1 MLDAKI
7 LRRLVRVYLTGKP
20 PKTAADFNYQAEL
33 KAVSHWRW
41 LKDGA
46 EAELVPGP
54 HKDQRLKEAAKFVL
68 KKWEKELK
76 DRQTKDQQPPSKK
89 GKFNTVY
96 EDESRSDDDIISGIY
111 RIKHLS
117 KPLEDSASIKL
128 LSDLLLVVR
137 RTHRQDKTRFYEYMT
152 IHISNATLSSGI
164 PLNISQVPCNKWG
177 IP

>member
-46 EAELVPGP
+46 EEELMPGP
-54 HKDQRLKEAAKFVL
+54 HHDPRLKEAADFVL
-68 KKWEKELK
+68 EKWKKELFE
-76 DRQTKDQQPPSKK
+76 RETKVKQPPSKK
-89 GKFNTVY
+89 EKLETDH

-117 KPLEDSASIKL
+117 
-128 LSDLLLVVR
+128 
-137 RTHRQDKTRFYEYMT
+137 
-152 IHISNATLSSGI
+152 
-164 PLNISQVPCNKWG
+164 
-177 IP
+177 